1 MMATWMVRHHLV
13 SKTRIYLLICI
24 FAGDYVLILS
34 LYVLIKQTRKMEIS
48 EESIPPYLVCH
59 FTENVLAMFQNR
71 FSVTCSVTFSLI
83 DSYINGLGQVLS
95 HKPFSYMQ
103 LSGSPLDK
111 VKLPQSLFRNP
122 SITTQF

>member
-1 MMATWMVRHHLV
+1 MAKWMVRHHLV

-83 DSYINGLGQVLS
+83 DSYINRPRAGV
-95 HKPFSYMQ
+95 
-103 LSGSPLDK
+103 
-111 VKLPQSLFRNP
+111 
-122 SITTQF
+122 IT